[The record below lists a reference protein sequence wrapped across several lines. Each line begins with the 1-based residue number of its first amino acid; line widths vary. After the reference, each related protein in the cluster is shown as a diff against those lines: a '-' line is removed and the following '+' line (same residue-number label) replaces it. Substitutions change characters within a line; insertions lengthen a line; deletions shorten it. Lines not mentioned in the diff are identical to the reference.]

1 MAVLI
6 PQVLYCYLSLFRSH
20 FTKPSF
26 VYFSGYIL
34 SLLLTGGRKT
44 MSRVAQTCFWVDRH
58 LASWE
63 RFLAENRWDPTAVG
77 QTLVDTLRAKLSGS
91 LKVHGAYLAV
101 VDTLLIAKN
110 GDKMPGV
117 QFWKDHSGNADR
129 GERIRGHH
137 WAILGLIA
145 FSQAWERFLC
155 LPLLM
160 QLISGQLN
168 PCMFVVDPQGVAT
181 LATIWD
187 SVLPLI
193 FQLQLY
199 LHQAAL
205 RVVVDAYFAKAPFI
219 NPLLEKGIH
228 VVSRLR
234 RDAVGWDDP
243 TPDQRADAQRGHEW
257 KLAQL
262 LTTLP
267 TQLVPVHL
275 YGQVVTVC
283 AVCREVWLR
292 NIRQKVKVVVIE
304 GLKEPIILFST
315 DLTLSLAQIIEIYG
329 ARFTIELAI
338 RDLKEHFGLAD
349 YQCYL
354 ATAIHRFVH
363 LACLAFCLYRLMQL
377 DQASAD
383 WLPPAPKG
391 VSPAS
396 FTYLRQRLQRYI
408 LGRIL
413 SCQSGEI
420 PNLGD
425 SQSELEA
432 ILRIVA

>member
-1 MAVLI
+1 MATLI
-6 PQVLYCYLSLFRSH
+6 PETLFVYLLLFRVH
-20 FTKPSF
+20 FNKPSF
-26 VYFSGYIL
+26 VFFSGYIL

-44 MSRVAQTCFWVDRH
+44 MSRVAQTCFWVERH
-58 LASWE
+58 LTSWE
-63 RFLAENRWDPTAVG
+63 RFLAENRWDSTAVIA
-77 QTLVDTLRAKLSGS
+77 TLVDTLRAKLTDS
-91 LKVHGAYLAV
+91 LQVHGAFLAV
-101 VDTLLIAKN
+101 VDTLLVAKN
-110 GDKMPGV
+110 GHKMPGV
-117 QFWKDHSGNADR
+117 QCWKDHSGNADR

-145 FSQAWERFLC
+145 FSQQWGWFFC

-168 PCMFVVDPQGVAT
+168 PFMFIVDPQGVAT

-187 SVLPLI
+187 SVHPLI
-193 FQLQLY
+193 FQLHQF

-205 RVVVDAYFAKAPFI
+205 RVVVDAYFANASFV

-234 RDAVGWDDP
+234 KDAVGWDDP
-243 TPDQRADAQRGHEW
+243 TPDQRADAKRGRKW

-267 TQLVPVHL
+267 TQLVSVHL
-275 YGQVVTVC
+275 YGELVTVR

-292 NIRQKVKVVVIE
+292 DISQKVKVVVIE
-304 GLKEPIILFST
+304 GLKEPVILFTT
-315 DLTLSLAQIIEIYG
+315 DLALSMAQIIEIYG

-338 RDLKEHFGLAD
+338 RDLKGHFGLAD

-363 LACLAFCLYRLMQL
+363 LACLAFCLYRLIQL
-377 DQASAD
+377 DQTTAD
-383 WLPPAPKG
+383 WLPPTPKG

-396 FTYLRQRLQRYI
+396 FTHLRHGLQRYVI
-408 LGRIL
+408 GRIL
-413 SCQSGEI
+413 SARSGEI
-420 PNLGD
+420 PNLKD

-432 ILRIVA
+432 VLRVVA

>member
-1 MAVLI
+1 M
-6 PQVLYCYLSLFRSH
+6 
-20 FTKPSF
+20 
-26 VYFSGYIL
+26 
-34 SLLLTGGRKT
+34 
-44 MSRVAQTCFWVDRH
+44 
-58 LASWE
+58 
-63 RFLAENRWDPTAVG
+63 
-77 QTLVDTLRAKLSGS
+77 DTLRVKLTDS
-91 LKVHGAYLAV
+91 LKVHGAYLSV
-101 VDTLLIAKN
+101 VDTLLVAKN
-110 GDKMPGV
+110 GHKMPGV

-137 WAILGLIA
+137 WAILGLMA
-145 FSQAWERFLC
+145 FSQTWGRFFC

-168 PCMFVVDPQGVAT
+168 PCMLVVDPQGVAT

-187 SVLPLI
+187 SVLPLL
-193 FQLQLY
+193 FQLHLY
-199 LHQAAL
+199 LNQAAL

-219 NPLLEKGIH
+219 NPLLKKGIH
-228 VVSRLR
+228 VVSHLR

-243 TPDQRADAQRGHEW
+243 TPDQRSDAKRGRRW

-267 TQLVPVHL
+267 AELVSVHL
-275 YGQVVTVC
+275 YGRVVTVC

-292 NIRQKVKVVVIE
+292 DISQKVKVVVVE
-304 GLKEPIILFST
+304 GLKEPILLFSS
-315 DLTLSLAQIIEIYG
+315 DLALSMTQIIEIYG

-363 LACLAFCLYRLMQL
+363 LACLAFCLYRLIQL
-377 DQASAD
+377 DETTAD

-391 VSPAS
+391 VSPTS
-396 FTYLRQRLQRYI
+396 FALLRQGLQRYVI
-408 LGRIL
+408 GRIL
-413 SCQSGEI
+413 SARSGQI
-420 PNLGD
+420 PNLED

-432 ILRIVA
+432 ILHIVA

>member
-1 MAVLI
+1 MATLVPALFFD
-6 PQVLYCYLSLFRSH
+6 YLLLFKAH
-20 FTKPSF
+20 FNKPSF
-26 VYFSGYIL
+26 VFFCGYIL
-34 SLLLTGGRKT
+34 SLLLTSGRKT
-44 MSRVAQTCFWVDRH
+44 MSRVAQACFWVDRH

-63 RFLAENRWDPTAVG
+63 RFLAENRWDPSAVC
-77 QTLVDTLRAKLSGS
+77 QTLVETLRAKLSDS

-101 VDTLLIAKN
+101 VDTLLVAKN
-110 GDKMPGV
+110 GGKMPGV

-129 GERIRGHH
+129 GEHIRGHH

-145 FSQAWERFLC
+145 FSQPWGRFLC

-168 PCMFVVDPQGVAT
+168 PCLFVVDPQGVAA
-181 LATIWD
+181 LATLWD

-193 FQLQLY
+193 FQLHLY
-199 LHQAAL
+199 LHHAPL
-205 RVVVDAYFAKAPFI
+205 RVVVDAYFSKAPFI
-219 NPLLEKGIH
+219 NPLLEKSIH
-228 VVSRLR
+228 IVSRLR
-234 RDAVGWDDP
+234 KDAVGWDDP
-243 TPDQRADAQRGHEW
+243 TPDQRADAKRGRQW

-262 LTTLP
+262 LTTFP
-267 TQLVPVHL
+267 AQSVTVHL
-275 YGQVVTVC
+275 YGEWVTVQ

-292 NIRQKVKVVVIE
+292 DLHQKVKVVVIE
-304 GLKEPIILFST
+304 GLKEAVLLFST
-315 DLTLSLAQIIEIYG
+315 DLTLSMAQIIEIYG

-363 LACLAFCLYRLMQL
+363 LACLAFCLYRLIQL
-377 DQASAD
+377 DRATAE

-396 FTYLRQRLQRYI
+396 FAFLRQGLQRYI
-408 LGRIL
+408 IGRIL
-413 SCQSGEI
+413 SAKSGEI
-420 PNLGD
+420 PNLED

-432 ILRIVA
+432 VLRIAA

>member
-1 MAVLI
+1 MATLV
-6 PQVLYCYLSLFRSH
+6 PQILFGYLLLFRPH
-20 FTKPSF
+20 FSKPSF
-26 VYFSGYIL
+26 VFFSGYIL
-34 SLLLTGGRKT
+34 SLLLTSGRKT

-63 RFLAENRWDPTAVG
+63 RFLAENRWDLTAVG
-77 QTLVDTLRAKLSGS
+77 QTLVDTLRAKLMES
-91 LKVHGAYLAV
+91 LQVHGAYLAV
-101 VDTLLIAKN
+101 VDTLLVAKN
-110 GDKMPGV
+110 GHRMPGV

-129 GERIRGHH
+129 GEHIRGHH

-145 FSQAWERFLC
+145 FSQAWGRFFC
-155 LPLLM
+155 LPVLM

-168 PCMFVVDPQGVAT
+168 PFMFVVDPQGVVT

-193 FQLQLY
+193 FQLHLY
-199 LHQAAL
+199 LHHAPL

-219 NPLLEKGIH
+219 NPLLDKGIH

-234 RDAVGWDDP
+234 KDAVGWDDP
-243 TPDQRADAQRGHEW
+243 SPDQRSDARRGRQW

-262 LTTLP
+262 LTALP
-267 TQLVPVHL
+267 TQSVSVHL
-275 YGQVVTVC
+275 YGQIVTVR

-292 NIRQKVKVVVIE
+292 DISQKVKVVVVE

-315 DLTLSLAQIIEIYG
+315 DLTLSIAQIIEIYG
-329 ARFTIELAI
+329 ARFSMELAI

-354 ATAIHRFVH
+354 AMAIHRFVH
-363 LACLAFCLYRLMQL
+363 LACLAFCLYRLVQL
-377 DQASAD
+377 DEATAD
-383 WLPPAPKG
+383 WLPPAPAG

-396 FTYLRQRLQRYI
+396 FAYLRQRLQRYI

-413 SCQSGEI
+413 SRKSEEI
-420 PNLGD
+420 PNLED
-425 SQSELEA
+425 SESELEA

>member
-1 MAVLI
+1 MAALVPEILFA
-6 PQVLYCYLSLFRSH
+6 YLLLFRPH
-20 FTKPSF
+20 FNKPSF
-26 VYFSGYIL
+26 VFFSGYIL
-34 SLLLTGGRKT
+34 SLLLTSGRKT
-44 MSRVAQTCFWVDRH
+44 MSRVAHTCFWVERH

-63 RFLAENRWDPTAVG
+63 RFLAENRWDPTALFA
-77 QTLVDTLRAKLSGS
+77 TLLDTLRVKLADS
-91 LKVHGAYLAV
+91 LKVHGAYLAA

-110 GDKMPGV
+110 GHKMPGV

-145 FSQAWERFLC
+145 FSQSWERFLC

-168 PCMFVVDPQGVAT
+168 PFMFIVDPQGVAT

-193 FQLQLY
+193 FQLHLY

-228 VVSRLR
+228 VISRLR

-243 TPDQRADAQRGHEW
+243 TPDQRSDAKRGRKW

-262 LTTLP
+262 LTALP
-267 TQLVPVHL
+267 SELVSVHL
-275 YGQVVTVC
+275 YGKVVTVR

-292 NIRQKVKVVVIE
+292 DISQKVKVVVVE

-315 DLTLSLAQIIEIYG
+315 DLALSIAQIIEIYG

-363 LACLAFCLYRLMQL
+363 LACLAFCLYRLVQL
-377 DQASAD
+377 DKATGD
-383 WLPPAPKG
+383 WLPSAPKG

-396 FTYLRQRLQRYI
+396 FAYLRQRLQRYVV
-408 LGRIL
+408 GHIL
-413 SCQSGEI
+413 SSQSGEI
-420 PNLGD
+420 PNLED
-425 SQSELEA
+425 SQSKLEA

>member
-1 MAVLI
+1 MATLVPAILFG
-6 PQVLYCYLSLFRSH
+6 YLLLFRPH
-20 FTKPSF
+20 FTQPSF

-63 RFLAENRWDPTAVG
+63 RFLAENRWDLTAVG
-77 QTLVDTLRAKLSGS
+77 QTLVDTLRAKLSDS
-91 LKVHGAYLAV
+91 LKVHGAYLAGL
-101 VDTLLIAKN
+101 DTLLIAKN
-110 GDKMPGV
+110 GGRMPGV

-129 GERIRGHH
+129 GEHIRGHH

-145 FSQAWERFLC
+145 FSQVWGRFLC

-168 PCMFVVDPQGVAT
+168 PFMFVVNPQGVAT

-193 FQLQLY
+193 FQLHLY
-199 LHQAAL
+199 LNQAAL

-219 NPLLEKGIH
+219 NPLLDKGIH

-234 RDAVGWDDP
+234 KDAVGWDDP
-243 TPDQRADAQRGHEW
+243 TPDQRSDAKRGRQW
-257 KLAQL
+257 KLAGL
-262 LTTLP
+262 LTALP
-267 TQLVPVHL
+267 TELFSVHL
-275 YGQVVTVC
+275 YGQIVAVR

-292 NIRQKVKVVVIE
+292 DISQKVKVVVVE
-304 GLKEPIILFST
+304 GLKEPLILFST
-315 DLTLSLAQIIEIYG
+315 DLTLSIAQIIEIYG
-329 ARFTIELAI
+329 ARFSIELAI

-354 ATAIHRFVH
+354 TMAIHRFVH
-363 LACLAFCLYRLMQL
+363 LACLAFCLYRLIQL
-377 DQASAD
+377 DKATAD
-383 WLPPAPKG
+383 WLPPAPAG

-396 FTYLRQRLQRYI
+396 FAYLRQRLQRYI

-413 SCQSGEI
+413 SRKSGEI
-420 PNLGD
+420 PNLKD
-425 SQSELEA
+425 SSSKLEA